1 MKNKRQFFSLSLYID
16 ALKQLRVIGIV
27 ILVFVGFVSTSAVLS
42 ESDHSGL
49 YALSLLTF
57 LIFSPVMTLYIFRF
71 LTNRK
76 ASDVFHSL
84 PNTRVSMYV
93 SYVSAVFTYIL
104 ASLTVNLLAFFAI
117 EGNFEITVEYI
128 LSLIVCNML
137 VISAITLA
145 QGMTGTIFTN
155 ISVAGI
161 ILFFP
166 RLLMDFVIA
175 FVCEFC
181 PFISRECIKFPFGK
195 SSNILTEI
203 FIDGLDVGLGA
214 KLEGIIYTFSLSV
227 IYFVLAVILFNR
239 RKSEVA
245 GAPATNRLAQH
256 IIRIVITLV
265 ICLQPLSSILY
276 RKVYHRYYEEFNY
289 NDIDLGVVI
298 IYFFAV
304 FVYFIYELLSTKK
317 VKNLVKVIPGI
328 IVVAILNV
336 AIVFSIFGITEYI
349 KKFQPKADEVEYVII
364 HNDYED
370 NYEIL
375 TNSTY
380 FISCNK
386 DGKITDKRIIKL
398 LCDQFKD
405 ECEEKTEEYG
415 YRRCHI
421 GFCVDGKIYDR
432 YFGINETRFKLM
444 LKYLAEKEDV
454 LKAYRSLPEYDEL
467 EEIRMG
473 ITGELFVDKDKKD
486 IYEKYREDLS
496 KITSKDVMAIIGSQ
510 QENDG
515 FIKICY
521 YKNNKTCYLEL
532 PFIKELPTSYNKYLE
547 LADESTD
554 KYMGSI
560 VDIAEYML
568 LSPEQFYFSV
578 TVMKSG
584 AETDYVYLDYDD
596 ILEHKDELLDEKVLG
611 FCKEA
616 ADTYKL
622 PDIEETV
629 YDVCL
634 GNRNV
639 TFSASV
645 KCMELFMELKKYQ

>member
-1 MKNKRQFFSLSLYID
+1 MKNKRQYFSLGLYID

-27 ILVFVGFVSTSAVLS
+27 MLVFVGFVSTSIALLEGDSYSLHALLMLS
-42 ESDHSGL
+42 
-49 YALSLLTF
+49 F

-71 LTNRK
+71 LTSRK
-76 ASDVFHSL
+76 ASDVFHSM
-84 PNTRVSMYV
+84 PYTRVAMFF
-93 SYVSAVFTYIL
+93 SYISAVLTYIVAILIVNFL
-104 ASLTVNLLAFFAI
+104 ALFITGGESKN
-117 EGNFEITVEYI
+117 TVEYI
-128 LSLIVCNML
+128 LAILVCNML

-166 RLLMDFVIA
+166 RLLMEFVIG

-181 PFISRECIKFPFGK
+181 PFISRECIKFPFSE
-195 SSNILTEI
+195 SSNIFTNL
-203 FIDGLDVGLGA
+203 FINGIIISSDV
-214 KLEGIIYTFSLSV
+214 KLEGIIYTFVLS
-227 IYFVLAVILFNR
+227 IIFFVLAVILFNR

-245 GAPATNRLAQH
+245 GAPATNHFAQH

-265 ICLQPLSSILY
+265 ICLEPLSSILY

-298 IYFFAV
+298 IYIFAV

-349 KKFQPKADEVEYVII
+349 KNFQPKAEEVEYVII
-364 HNDYED
+364 HNYED
-370 NYEIL
+370 DHENL
-375 TNSTY
+375 ANSSY
-380 FISCNK
+380 FMSCNK
-386 DGKITDKRIIKL
+386 DDKITDKRIIKL
-398 LCDQFKD
+398 LCEQFKD
-405 ECEEKTEEYG
+405 ECEEKTEDYEYG
-415 YRRCHI
+415 RWHI
-421 GFCVDGKIYDR
+421 SFCIDGKIYDR
-432 YFGINETRFKLM
+432 YFGINHTRFMLM
-444 LKYLAEKEDV
+444 IKYLAEDEEI
-454 LKAYRSLPEYDEL
+454 LNAYISLPEYDEL

-473 ITGELFVDKDKKD
+473 ITGELYVDKDKKD

-496 KITSKDVMAIIGSQ
+496 KISSKDVMTIIGGE

-521 YKNNKTCYLEL
+521 YKNNEKCYLEL

-547 LADESTD
+547 LTNESTD
-554 KYMGSI
+554 KYMGNI
-560 VDIAEYML
+560 VDIMEYML
-568 LSPEQFYFSV
+568 LNPYQFYFSV
-578 TVMKSG
+578 IVMKND

-596 ILEHKDELLDEKVLG
+596 ILENEEELLDEKVLQ
-611 FCKEA
+611 FCEEA
-616 ADTYKL
+616 ASTYKL
-622 PDIEETV
+622 PDVEEAI

-639 TFSASV
+639 TFSASD